1 MRSSNLWNGVV
12 GFWSATAGPSG
23 FRLLDRSGR
32 NNHGTFTSNMVST
45 DWSADSGRWST
56 LHSGTQGNGKQIRT
70 GYLIPTTNFTA
81 VIWAKMTSAGSVFHR
96 PFGDAAETTGLSGV
110 SLIFGFPFSSSVYG
124 VFRQG
129 SNVSSGDVSTSAS
142 FQNEVAL
149 WTVQMSANDG
159 ASVWKNGVRLA
170 VNGTYKSIT
179 QTGQGWCLGGSGSE
193 SFFTGNIYESIIWDR
208 VLTATEQRQLYQ
220 IGIGGMLTP
229 RRRRKAYSV
238 ATGLRRRLLLTGQV

>member
-1 MRSSNLWNGVV
+1 
-12 GFWSATAGPSG
+12 
-23 FRLLDRSGR
+23 
-32 NNHGTFTSNMVST
+32 
-45 DWSADSGRWST
+45 
-56 LHSGTQGNGKQIRT
+56 
-70 GYLIPTTNFTA
+70 
-81 VIWAKMTSAGSVFHR
+81 MTSAGNVYHR
-96 PFGDAAETTGLSGV
+96 PFGDTAETTGLSGV
-110 SLIFGFPFSSSVYG
+110 SLIFGLPFNTSVYG

-129 SNVSSGDVSTSAS
+129 SNVSSGDVITSAS
-142 FQNEVAL
+142 YQNEVAL
-149 WTVQMSANDG
+149 WTLQMSSVDG

-179 QTGQGWCLGGSGSE
+179 QTGQGWYLGGAGSE

-229 RRRRKAYSV
+229 RRRRRAYSV